1 MNKYPVDYKGPTAG
15 VSSSEEWAAIRDYN
29 AYCWVV
35 DGTWSYSDFDNY
47 LYSKCDKHAKNTHK
61 LISKTFKP
69 FAITSLAN
77 ATIYNHN
84 TPCVELYT
92 HQDSSVTLHAVG
104 STDCIKLDVN
114 AVADLIDALI
124 HIQNTNI

>member
-1 MNKYPVDYKGPTAG
+1 MNKYPSDYKGPKAG
-15 VSSSEEWAAIRDYN
+15 VSSSEEWAVIRDYN

-35 DGTWSYSDFDNY
+35 DGTWTYSDFDCY
-47 LYSKCDKHAKNTHK
+47 LYSKCDDHAKKTHK
-61 LISKTFKP
+61 LISETFKP
-69 FAITSLAN
+69 FAIDGTAS
-77 ATIYNHN
+77 ATIYNQN
-84 TPCVELYT
+84 TPCVELYP
-92 HQDSSVTLHAVG
+92 QQNGAVKFHAVG

>member
-1 MNKYPVDYKGPTAG
+1 MKTYPIDYKGPISG
-15 VSSSEEWAAIRDYN
+15 KSLSEEWAAIRDYD

-47 LYSKCDKHAKNTHK
+47 LYSKCDDYAKKTHK
-61 LISKTFKP
+61 HISQSFKP
-69 FAITSLAN
+69 FNITGTQA

-92 HQDSSVTLHAVG
+92 HQDSSVTIHAVG